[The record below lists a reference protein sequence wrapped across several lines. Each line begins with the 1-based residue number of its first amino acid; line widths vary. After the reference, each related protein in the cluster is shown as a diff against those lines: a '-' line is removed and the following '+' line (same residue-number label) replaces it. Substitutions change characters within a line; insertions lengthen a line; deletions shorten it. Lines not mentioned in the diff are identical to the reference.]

1 MPSADRKTVINYH
14 RVIDRQACA
23 GVLAVPILRVACLWD
38 HSAVIDD
45 SIRQRNG
52 DRRFQVGIICLLLF
66 RELCVALSL

>member
-1 MPSADRKTVINYH
+1 MPSADRKIVINYP

-23 GVLAVPILRVACLWD
+23 GVLAVPILRVAGLCD

-45 SIRQRNG
+45 SIRDRNV

-66 RELCVALSL
+66 RELCVAVDL